1 MTSNELKTK
10 GSNTVIEGSG
20 NVFADLGFEDPTLEL
35 AKAVL
40 AHSIARVIESR
51 RLTQTQAADL
61 TGLDQPK
68 ISSILRGRLGGF
80 SIERLVRTL
89 TALGQDVEITVR
101 DPKHG
106 EVGHVTV
113 NLETA
118 VA

>member
-1 MTSNELKTK
+1 
-10 GSNTVIEGSG
+10 VIEGSG